1 MSAQPTLGEMLL
13 GIEGLALLRV
23 LPSDV
28 RRAASAQ
35 AKIGQDEKHEGDH
48 DSPQDDGLDYSGDF
62 PVGDGGRTSL
72 GG

>member
-13 GIEGLALLRV
+13 GIEVGATACAAQ
-23 LPSDV
+23 
-28 RRAASAQ
+28 RRSEPASAQ
-35 AKIGQDEKHEGDH
+35 AQIGQDEKHEGDH